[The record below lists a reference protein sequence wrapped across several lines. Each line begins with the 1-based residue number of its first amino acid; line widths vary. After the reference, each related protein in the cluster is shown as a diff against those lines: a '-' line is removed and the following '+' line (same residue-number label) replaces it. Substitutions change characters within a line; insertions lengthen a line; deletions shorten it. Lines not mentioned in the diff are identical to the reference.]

1 MIFLIIRTVAVEI
14 IDRLYVVYRPMGI
27 LLPVVFSY
35 GGVELLRVGET
46 FHSRTKKAYASMN
59 GLHKDSICFYEYYL
73 KIPDYRVPKSCK
85 LVDSVWSTVFDV
97 FACLLAGDE
106 EEVYWCCGRLADRS
120 IVVMDGAGGIT
131 MWKKE
136 RGSGTLPLTF
146 PNPVSRTSTRL

>member
-1 MIFLIIRTVAVEI
+1 MEI
-14 IDRLYVVYRPMGI
+14 IDRLYVVHRPMGI

-97 FACLLAGDE
+97 FACLLAGDD
-106 EEVYWCCGRLADRS
+106 EEVYWCCGRLVLPYGKR
-120 IVVMDGAGGIT
+120 
-131 MWKKE
+131 KE
-136 RGSGTLPLTF
+136 EAVHCR
-146 PNPVSRTSTRL
+146 